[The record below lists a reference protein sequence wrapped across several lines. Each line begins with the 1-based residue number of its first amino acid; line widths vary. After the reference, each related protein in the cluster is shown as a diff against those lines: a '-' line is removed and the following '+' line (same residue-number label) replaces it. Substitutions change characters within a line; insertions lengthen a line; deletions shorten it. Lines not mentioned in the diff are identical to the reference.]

1 MVLVKSFIMVERVQN
16 EGRKDGWR
24 SEETKGSC

>member
-16 EGRKDGWR
+16 EGKDGWR